1 MNCVLK
7 KILKRLKE
15 ELFAVKMESKG
26 MKMYV
31 VRNEFTFAKEVNLAK
46 ITPPIL
52 FLKILENSPE
62 KSSMKEMKIN
72 SD

>member
-1 MNCVLK
+1 
-7 KILKRLKE
+7 
-15 ELFAVKMESKG
+15 

-52 FLKILENSPE
+52 FLKNTRDFTREIINERNEN
-62 KSSMKEMKIN
+62 K
-72 SD
+72 